1 LEFRTTIESALKEI
15 DSNVFYGKV
24 PESALDDAWNYL
36 VFGKK
41 RLKKAGQSGI
51 DLCDY
56 YWIGIIREEY
66 IPDQLVFDIIDKLNS
81 IPGLKLVDEDG
92 EYDYTFK
99 GKTDLVVEI
108 LTLTFAKI
116 KKCGNLC
123 Q

>member
-1 LEFRTTIESALKEI
+1 MEFRETLEKALKEI
-15 DSNVFYGKV
+15 DDNIYYGKV
-24 PESALDDAWNYL
+24 PESALQNAWNYL

-41 RLKKAGQSGI
+41 KIKKAGNSGI

-56 YWIGIIREEY
+56 YWVGIIRENY
-66 IPDQLVFDIIDKLNS
+66 IPDELVFDVIDKLNS
-81 IPGLKLVDEDG
+81 IPGLKLTDEDG

-108 LTLTFAKI
+108 LTLTFAKV
-116 KKCGNLC
+116 KKCANLC